1 MDSNIHDKLVKAYLE
16 YFSANEKWEVKNSVR
31 TTRDTRRWLREIRLL
46 AKERM
51 DQIQHKHQTERITRK
66 GKEKN

>member
-1 MDSNIHDKLVKAYLE
+1 MSSDIHDKLVQAYLN
-16 YFSANEKWEVKNSVR
+16 YFSANERWEDKNSVR
-31 TTRDTRRWLREIRLL
+31 TTRETRRWLREIRIL

-66 GKEKN
+66 DKT